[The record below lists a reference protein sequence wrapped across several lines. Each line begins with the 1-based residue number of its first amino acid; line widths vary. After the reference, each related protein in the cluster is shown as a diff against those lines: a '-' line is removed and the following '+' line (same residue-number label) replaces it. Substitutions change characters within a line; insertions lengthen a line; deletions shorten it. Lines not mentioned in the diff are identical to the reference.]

1 MAFVGGDERLCS
13 PRNSNKHITHTDP
26 GHKIHSFRKRRK
38 SPYTANMIL
47 HRSLSIHSFSHTCC
61 ACWQAC

>member
-1 MAFVGGDERLCS
+1 MAIPLGREMVNSFVSVDERLCS

-38 SPYTANMIL
+38 SPYTA
-47 HRSLSIHSFSHTCC
+47 T
-61 ACWQAC
+61 

>member
-1 MAFVGGDERLCS
+1 MVNSFVSVDERLCS

-38 SPYTANMIL
+38 SPYTA
-47 HRSLSIHSFSHTCC
+47 T
-61 ACWQAC
+61 